1 MRDPGPTPA
10 ASVGTRSGGEAGVG
24 RKKTL
29 LLGWL
34 TRGVRLAAGVA
45 QARRD
50 TVKRYGWQVGPT
62 VSVCLAFGWRG
73 EAGPASWA
81 ACASGRAGGLARK
94 AKQAWAA
101 AAPYSFLSLFLFF
114 FYFVFLSLLFVANL
128 FRV

>member
-1 MRDPGPTPA
+1 M
-10 ASVGTRSGGEAGVG
+10 
-24 RKKTL
+24 
-29 LLGWL
+29 
-34 TRGVRLAAGVA
+34 
-45 QARRD
+45 
-50 TVKRYGWQVGPT
+50 GWQVGPGGQR
-62 VSVCLAFGWRG
+62 LRARGWRG

-81 ACASGRAGGLARK
+81 TCASGRAGGLARK